1 VRLKHS
7 AIIIVAVMALVGFGS
22 YGAQAQSADISEEFD
37 LNIAERRITETN
49 FERSLRARLEGENVR
64 LLVGVS
70 AEAERIDVTI
80 RGVAGHVR
88 FRASIERIRQRI
100 ARLRSVTNSR

>member
-1 VRLKHS
+1 MRLKHFG
-7 AIIIVAVMALVGFGS
+7 IIIVAMMALVAFGS
-22 YGAQAQSADISEEFD
+22 YRTQAQNPDVNEEFD
-37 LNIAERRITETN
+37 LDIGERRITEAN
-49 FERSLRARLEGENVR
+49 FERSLRAVIEGENVR

-80 RGVAGHVR
+80 RGVTGHVR